1 MTGPSLLLGDE
12 PTGNLDSETGEEI
25 MRLFRELNEQG
36 NAIIIVTHEEDIA
49 AHARRIIRIRDGRIS
64 DDRPNDS
71 SRAELVAKAKKDAL
85 ENALQEPASV
95 PANGAPPA

>member
-1 MTGPSLLLGDE
+1 
-12 PTGNLDSETGEEI
+12 

-71 SRAELVAKAKKDAL
+71 SRAELVAKAKRDAL
-85 ENALQEPASV
+85 EGALSETARVPTGGGSARPA
-95 PANGAPPA
+95 PA

>member
-1 MTGPSLLLGDE
+1 
-12 PTGNLDSETGEEI
+12 

-36 NAIIIVTHEEDIA
+36 NAVIIVTHEEDIA

-71 SRAELVAKAKKDAL
+71 SRAQLVAKAKKDAL